1 MGARHPLPANCGER
15 EETEFA
21 ARAGSISHE
30 CGLVGRQRTQVRK
43 RTLELRL
50 LFSIVRPR
58 SSESAFAWR
67 LAVFYAALFVALGVQ
82 LPFLPLWLAAK
93 GLDGGAIG
101 VALALPMVVR
111 VFAIPLATRGAD
123 RHDGLRA
130 TILIAA
136 AMSVLGYGV
145 VGLAQGAVTITMAL
159 ALASV
164 FQTPVMPLADAY
176 ALRGLG
182 GLGRA
187 YGPVRLWGSAAFIVG
202 SFGAGLLLERIAARD
217 LIWLIIAA
225 LVITAAAACTLSP
238 LALREASMAKPSQSA
253 RNLLRDTALLAAMAA
268 ASLIQA
274 SHAVYYG
281 FSALDWAAAGL
292 DGGAIGALWALGV
305 IAEIVLFAMSGRLPV
320 APTTLI
326 LFGAAGAV
334 VRWGAMAFDPPAA
347 LLAPLQCLHGLS
359 FGATHLGALGFI
371 ARTAP
376 AEAGATAQGYL
387 AVALGLAMAAA
398 MAAAGVLYARWGSFA
413 YAAMALV
420 AAAGGIFALAARSL
434 TAGK

>member
-1 MGARHPLPANCGER
+1 MPQRALSQLLFPPPSFLHPS
-15 EETEFA
+15 FA
-21 ARAGSISHE
+21 
-30 CGLVGRQRTQVRK
+30 
-43 RTLELRL
+43 LRL
-50 LFSIVRPR
+50 AI
-58 SSESAFAWR
+58 
-67 LAVFYAALFVALGVQ
+67 FYAALFAALGVQ
-82 LPFLPLWLAAK
+82 VPFLPLWLAAK
-93 GLDGGAIG
+93 GLDASTIG
-101 VALALPMVVR
+101 LVLSVPMIVR
-111 VFAIPLATRGAD
+111 LLAIPLATRIAD
-123 RHDGLRA
+123 RQDALRA
-130 TILIAA
+130 VIAIA
-136 AMSVLGYGV
+136 SALAMLGYGAL
-145 VGLAQGAVTITMAL
+145 GLAQGIFAISIAF
-159 ALASV
+159 ALASA
-164 FQTPVMPLADAY
+164 FYTPLMPLADAY

-182 GLGRA
+182 VLGRA

-202 SFGAGLLLERIAARD
+202 SFAAGLVLDVIPARD
-217 LIWLIIAA
+217 LIWLAVAA
-225 LVITAAAACTLSP
+225 LVITTAAAFTLSP
-238 LALREASMAKPSQSA
+238 LALRDPSTAKPSRPA
-253 RNLLRDTALLAAMAA
+253 RDLLRDPALLAAMAA

-292 DGGAIGALWALGV
+292 DGSAIGALWALGV

-326 LFGAAGAV
+326 IFGAAGAG

-359 FGATHLGALGFI
+359 FGATHLGALSFI

-398 MAAAGVLYARWGSFA
+398 MGVSGVLYARWGSFA

-420 AAAGGIFALAARSL
+420 AAAGGMFALAARRL
-434 TAGK
+434 TGGT